1 MIYSKLFSCFS
12 LEEKNNPGH
21 TVPGSF
27 AVLLSLFF
35 SPFLLLIEVKIIES

>member
-35 SPFLLLIEVKIIES
+35 FPLSFVN